1 MVDPATAP
9 RPPRRDLDAF
19 ADHHRLPRP
28 AIEALLDLA
37 GARPTRE
44 EDLRLVR
51 RGLGLGGVLSLVAGV
66 VFFVAANWEAIAVS
80 GRFALLEALL
90 VAATAAAILRP
101 PPDRVG
107 KLALLGAFLLTGA
120 LLALFGQTYQTG
132 ADVYELFL
140 AWAGLGLPLVVAA
153 RWSVG
158 WAAWVLVV
166 NVSLALLC
174 GWLPGVHI
182 LWTVLGGLGLGAPLL
197 FAVATVLN
205 LALWAACEAAAGTPL
220 GAVASPWL
228 GRLVVAAAAGFA
240 GWGAIVQILLR
251 ETSGLRGL
259 ELGPERAGGGALLAL
274 VLLVAGGAV
283 GRHTLRHRRDV
294 FPIAAV
300 GAVLIAVGTALLGR
314 GLGSESSLEAMFFAL
329 AAWLVGSSTAA
340 GWVLMGLV
348 RQWRAEGT
356 LT

>member
-1 MVDPATAP
+1 MADPATAP
-9 RPPRRDLDAF
+9 RPPRRDLDAL
-19 ADHHRLPRP
+19 AHHHGLPRP
-28 AIEALLDLA
+28 AIEALLELG

-51 RGLGLGGVLSLVAGV
+51 RGLGLGGVLSVAAGV

-90 VAATAAAILRP
+90 VAATAAAIVWP
-101 PPDRVG
+101 PPAPVG

-140 AWAGLGLPLVVAA
+140 AWAGLGLPLVVAG

-197 FAVATVLN
+197 FAAATVLN
-205 LALWAACEAAAGTPL
+205 LALWAACEAAAGTRL
-220 GAVASPWL
+220 AAVASPWL
-228 GRLVVAAAAGFA
+228 GRLVVATAAGFA
-240 GWGAIVQILLR
+240 GWGAIVQILLG

-259 ELGPERAGGGALLAL
+259 GLGHRSGGGLLAL

-283 GRHTLRHRRDV
+283 GWHTLRRRRDV

-300 GAVLIAVGTALLGR
+300 AAVLIAVGTALLGR